1 MAYDERVKRFRLRA
15 KKDSGQSSI
24 RSCADRALFERDYPA
39 TGTEAVDV
47 SVQGWKTQSG
57 SLWQLNMPVRIEDNV
72 LRVSGAMIVC
82 DVSFSLGATGMQT
95 KLKNFAALKRKEQR
109 SKQGE
114 TTEESNL
121 WSDVK

>member
-1 MAYDERVKRFRLRA
+1 
-15 KKDSGQSSI
+15 
-24 RSCADRALFERDYPA
+24 
-39 TGTEAVDV
+39 
-47 SVQGWKTQSG
+47 
-57 SLWQLNMPVRIEDNV
+57 MPVRIEDNV

-95 KLKNFAALKRKEQR
+95 KLKLKNFAALKRKEQR